1 MQVVKVADEFKDPEL
16 LDKVWVYD
24 DGIIKGSKIE
34 TLKMSGTLYSGM
46 TD

>member
-24 DGIIKGSKIE
+24 DGIIKGMLHAVAPIA
-34 TLKMSGTLYSGM
+34 LICILR
-46 TD
+46 